1 MEKKLTVLSM
11 ILIVLCIVFGSSIY
25 YLIYS
30 HQDLKG
36 IACEANAKFTYV
48 NDLDNIS
55 VPMDIRLIL
64 KMHYVFFTSNKGIM
78 TLNGV
83 ASSGDKRFFVSR
95 NVNFTY
101 VAQDDFYKFK
111 YGNEQRSAR
120 DTLPSEVYSYF
131 FNSES
136 NFYHINY
143 LDKDTLMFSNVYT
156 PMFICNVKS

>member
-11 ILIVLCIVFGSSIY
+11 ILIALCIILGGSLY
-25 YLIYS
+25 YLTHFYKN
-30 HQDLKG
+30 LGG

-48 NDLDNIS
+48 NDLDNVS
-55 VPMDIRLIL
+55 APMDIRLVL
-64 KMHYVFFTSNKGIM
+64 KMHYVFLANNKGIM

-101 VAQDDFYKFK
+101 VEQDDFYKFK

-143 LDKDTLMFSNVYT
+143 LDKDTLMFSSVYA